1 MKMITTQEYLEH
13 IIKLLRDNNIPQL
26 PEEYAE
32 NPLIVQIH
40 DELKSIREILRAF
53 SSGDFSP
60 AITVRG
66 IIPGCLKSL
75 QANLRHLI
83 WQVQMVEKGDF
94 SQEVNFMG
102 EFSDAF
108 NSMVRIFSLSLSK
121 QQKEGETLTIIN
133 DKLRKEIEHMETL
146 KKSEAHFKF
155 LASHD
160 PLTGTLNRRAFIEM
174 ATVELANAAYLHV
187 PCCLA
192 MMDIDHFKSF
202 NDTYG
207 HLAGD
212 EALRHTVMI
221 VESKLRK
228 NDFMGRYGGEEFILF
243 FYDTDEET
251 GQKILERLRTHLSES
266 PVPLING
273 PVEIHASFGIALV
286 DMEKSAEKGYIQKLV
301 HDADTALYAAKQSGR
316 NKVVLFNEE
325 MESRRNS
332 QAHFFMEKTENSE
345 QSIESTL

>member
-1 MKMITTQEYLEH
+1 MSNTEEYLKH
-13 IIKLLRDNNIPQL
+13 IQKLLRDSKVPVL

-32 NPLIVQIH
+32 DPLMVQIH
-40 DELKSIREILRAF
+40 EELIAIREILRAF

-60 AITVRG
+60 SITVRG
-66 IIPGCLKSL
+66 IIPGCLKNL

-94 SQEVNFMG
+94 SQQVHFMG

-121 QQKEGETLTIIN
+121 QQEHGETLAVIN
-133 DKLRKEIEHMETL
+133 DKLRKEVEHMETL
-146 KKSEAHFKF
+146 KESNAHLKF

-160 PLTGTLNRRAFIEM
+160 PLTGVLNRRAFIEM
-174 ATVELANAAYLHV
+174 VEVELANAAYFCV

-212 EALRHTVMI
+212 EALRHTVRTIEAM
-221 VESKLRK
+221 LRK
-228 NDFMGRYGGEEFILF
+228 KDVMGRYGGEEFILF

-251 GQKILERLRTHLSES
+251 GLRVLERLRAYLSES
-266 PVPLING
+266 PVSLVNG
-273 PVEIHASFGIALV
+273 PVEIHASFGLAVI
-286 DMEKSAEKGYIQKLV
+286 DREKSAEKEYVQKLI
-301 HDADTALYAAKQSGR
+301 HEADTALYAAKLTGR
-316 NKVVLFNEE
+316 NKVVLFSPE
-325 MESRRNS
+325 MESSRNPT
-332 QAHFFMEKTENSE
+332 QLLHERIENNKEEKAS
-345 QSIESTL
+345 

>member
-1 MKMITTQEYLEH
+1 MNNNEGYLEH
-13 IIKLLRDNNIPQL
+13 IQKLLRNNNVPEL
-26 PEEYAE
+26 PGEYAE
-32 NPLIVQIH
+32 NPLMVQIH

-66 IIPGCLKSL
+66 IIPGCLKAL

-94 SQEVNFMG
+94 NQEVNFMG

-108 NSMVRIFSLSLSK
+108 NSMVRRFSLSLSK
-121 QQKEGETLTIIN
+121 LREKEETLTDIN
-133 DKLRKEIEHMETL
+133 NKLRKEVEHVETL
-146 KKSEAHFKF
+146 KESNAHFKF

-160 PLTGTLNRRAFIEM
+160 ALTGTLNRRAFIEM
-174 ATVELANAAYLHV
+174 TEIELASAAYLNA

-212 EALRHTVMI
+212 EALRHTVKTI
-221 VESKLRK
+221 EAKLRK

-251 GQKILERLRTHLSES
+251 GLTVLERLRKSLAES
-266 PVPLING
+266 PVSLVKG
-273 PVEIHASFGIALV
+273 PVEIHASFGLTATEV
-286 DMEKSAEKGYIQKLV
+286 KKSTEKGYVQKLI
-301 HDADTALYAAKQSGR
+301 HDADTALYAAKLAGR
-316 NKVVLFNEE
+316 NRIVLFNPE

-332 QAHFFMEKTENSE
+332 SVPLSQEEEAS
-345 QSIESTL
+345 

>member
-1 MKMITTQEYLEH
+1 MINTEKFPEH
-13 IIKLLRDNNIPQL
+13 IQKLLRDSSIPEL

-32 NPLIVQIH
+32 DPLIVQIH
-40 DELKSIREILRAF
+40 EDLKAIREILHSF

-66 IIPGCLKSL
+66 IIPGCLKTL

-94 SQEVNFMG
+94 SQEVHFMG
-102 EFSDAF
+102 EFSNAF

-121 QQKEGETLTIIN
+121 LQEKGETLTVIN
-133 DKLRKEIEHMETL
+133 DKLRKEVAHVETL
-146 KKSEAHFKF
+146 KESEAHYKF

-160 PLTGTLNRRAFIEM
+160 PLTGILNRRAFIEM
-174 ATVELANAAYLHV
+174 AEVELANAAYFCL

-192 MMDIDHFKSF
+192 MMDIDHFKKF

-212 EALRHTVMI
+212 EALRHTVKI
-221 VESKLRK
+221 IETKLRK

-243 FYDTDEET
+243 FYDADEKT
-251 GQKILERLRTHLSES
+251 GLRVLERLRNYLSES
-266 PVPLING
+266 PVSLEKDHVAIT
-273 PVEIHASFGIALV
+273 ASFGFAAV
-286 DMEKSAEKGYIQKLV
+286 DREKSLEKGYIQKLI
-301 HDADTALYAAKQSGR
+301 HDADTALYAAKLSGR
-316 NKVVLFNEE
+316 NRVVLFSPE
-325 MESRRNS
+325 MKE
-332 QAHFFMEKTENSE
+332 TENREEEKAS
-345 QSIESTL
+345 